1 MSGRKLGLGFVFLF
15 FLLGG
20 IGHFVATDFFVAIM
34 PPYLPLHREI
44 VLLSGAI
51 ELVLAFAL
59 WVPRWRP
66 TVGLL
71 LILLIVAVS
80 LANIHMAMNPELFPQ
95 VPEWALYL
103 RLVLQ
108 VALMALVWWCTRPV
122 DDRRHAGSA
131 LS

>member
-1 MSGRKLGLGFVFLF
+1 MRARTLGLGFVFLF
-15 FLLGG
+15 FLIGG

-44 VLLSGAI
+44 VLISGAI
-51 ELVLAFAL
+51 ELLLACLL

-66 TVGLL
+66 TVGKLLVL
-71 LILLIVAVS
+71 LIAAVS
-80 LANIHMAMNPELFPQ
+80 LANVHMAMNPELFPR
-95 VPEWALYL
+95 VPEWALYG
-103 RLVLQ
+103 RLLLQ
-108 VALMALVWWCTRPV
+108 LALVWLVWWCTRPV